1 MFPRMVRIRPLL
13 VLLLASMLAGCGGG
27 GGSAAP
33 DASATVDSD
42 GDGVANAND
51 AFPFDPDESVDT
63 DGDGVG
69 DNADTDD
76 DNDGVP
82 DANDPHPLDA
92 DRGPEPV
99 SVPDSALREH
109 LERKLYK
116 QPGEAIYPY
125 EMEGI
130 TSLEIPNGGVSSLE
144 GLQFATNLESLFGY
158 GNQVSDLSPIADLSK
173 LRDLTLD
180 DNRIND
186 ITPLSDL
193 KKLEH
198 LSLDY
203 NEIADV
209 TPLSALGAL
218 RTLRLRFN
226 PITDLSPLWSLTEL
240 RSLSVARTNV
250 PGLAWVSG
258 LAPLDYLNVEQ
269 NNVTDLSPLSNLP
282 SLKEL
287 DLGFNLIVDLAPLSS
302 LPSLKEL
309 NLAGNGIVD
318 LASLSSLSQLNTL
331 YVVDNYI
338 LDLTPI
344 ARLPA
349 LTDLSIDLNP
359 VADLTPLQ
367 ELSSLESLSLGS
379 NSVTDLGPLSK
390 LRTLTSLSVTG
401 NDEPIDFTPISE
413 LVNLTQLDLRFNRI
427 TDLTPLAGLT
437 KLERVALEE
446 NDISDL
452 SPLKNL
458 SALRWL
464 SLDNNDIA
472 DLSPL
477 VENPGLDTNDYL
489 DVLAN
494 PLGVE
499 SIDAHIPALQAR
511 GVYVSF
517 DSFAVRAAD
526 GPRIHNDNV
535 FVLPVGGNIATD
547 RHLQFPEFAKG
558 FYSHFSDSFDF
569 LFFVSNVRASEA
581 RHRGYWGRYL
591 SVSNHT
597 QGIGRGEFSRGSVF
611 GSAGKLQGGIELP
624 VLDASIREGPT
635 LHEIMHRWANFVVR
649 PNPHW
654 EFTSAYGQLG
664 GFKADQLVDLGNG
677 RYTAGSFG
685 TFINRVGNI
694 PYSPIELYLAGFIPA
709 EEVPDLLVAVGA
721 EWLRDANGQPVRA
734 DNGHFVFT
742 ADGIKRY
749 SVEDLIAEH
758 GARTPAYP
766 EAQRDFRA
774 ATILLI
780 DESHPVYA
788 SQLDKLSDEVAKFSH
803 PGDDLS
809 RRINFFE
816 ATGGRATLEMDGLSQ
831 FNSGAAVA
839 STQGRVGFA
848 ASRARTKQ
856 RAVPQTPA
864 RRLDPFPARKLNLLP
879 YADPNSEAHSRCL
892 VRHGGQV
899 IHRHEE
905 PIARPSAHSREQRFP
920 VWK

>member
-1 MFPRMVRIRPLL
+1 MMGPPESLMFPRMVRIKPLL

-69 DNADTDD
+69 DNADADD

-99 SVPDSALREH
+99 SVPDSNLRYY
-109 LERKLYK
+109 LERELDK
-116 QPGEAIYPY
+116 QTGEAIYAY
-125 EMEGI
+125 EMEGL
-130 TSLEIPNGGVSSLE
+130 TSLVAVLSRITSLE
-144 GLQFATNLESLFGY
+144 GLQFAINLESLRVSSGW
-158 GNQVSDLSPIADLSK
+158 VSDLSPIADLSK
-173 LRDLTLD
+173 LRDLAVD
-180 DNRIND
+180 RNRIND
-186 ITPLSDL
+186 ITPLSNL
-193 KKLEH
+193 TNLEH
-198 LSLDY
+198 LSLDN

-218 RTLRLRFN
+218 RTLRLMFN
-226 PITDLSPLWSLTEL
+226 PITDLSPLRSLTEL

-258 LAPLDYLNVEQ
+258 LAPLDYLKVEQ
-269 NNVTDLSPLSNLP
+269 NNVTDLSPLLNLP

-287 DLGFNLIVDLAPLSS
+287 DLSFNLIVDLAPLSS

-309 NLAGNGIVD
+309 HLVGNGIVD
-318 LASLSSLSQLNTL
+318 LAPLSSLSQLNTL
-331 YVVDNYI
+331 VVYDNYI
-338 LDLTPI
+338 RNLTPI

-349 LTDLSIDLNP
+349 LTHLNIDLNP
-359 VADLTPLQ
+359 LADLTPLQ
-367 ELSSLESLSLGS
+367 ELTSLESLSLGHT
-379 NSVTDLGPLSK
+379 SVTDLGPLSK
-390 LRTLTSLSVTG
+390 LRTLTSLSVIG
-401 NDEPIDFTPISE
+401 NDRPIDFTPISG
-413 LVNLTQLDLRFNRI
+413 LVNLTLLDLRFNRI

-437 KLERVALEE
+437 KLEHVALEE

-458 SALRWL
+458 SALSRL

-477 VENPGLDTNDYL
+477 VENPGLETGDYL
-489 DVLAN
+489 HVLAN
-494 PLGVE
+494 PLSVE
-499 SIDAHIPALQAR
+499 SIDEHVPALQAK
-511 GVYVSF
+511 GVYVNF

-547 RHLQFPEFAKG
+547 RHLQFPEFAKS

-591 SVSNHT
+591 SVRNNT
-597 QGIGRGEFSRGSVF
+597 QGIGLGEALRGSLF

-624 VLDASIREGPT
+624 VLDSSIREGPT

-685 TFINRVGNI
+685 TNINRVGSI

-758 GARTPAYP
+758 GARVPAYP
-766 EAQRDFRA
+766 EAQREFRA

-788 SQLDKLSDEVAKFSH
+788 SQLDQLSDEVAKFSH

-816 ATGGRATLEMDGLSQ
+816 ATGGRATMEMDGLSQ

-839 STQGRVGFA
+839 STQGRVGYA
-848 ASRARTKQ
+848 ASRARTKR

-864 RRLDPFPARKLNLLP
+864 RRLDLLPLRKSSLFP
-879 YADPNSEAHSRCL
+879 YADSTFDTHSRCL
-892 VRHGGQV
+892 VRHGEQ
-899 IHRHEE
+899 ITHSHEE
-905 PIARPSAHSREQRFP
+905 AETR
-920 VWK
+920 